1 MSSVCFFET
10 LLNDLVTILS
20 YAILINLKTNLNTF
34 QVFFTK
40 YRTFNWKLETKLSI
54 SQQNL
59 SVVLCWKI
67 WLELVHDRAFKLSC
81 HTKTV
86 FSKRTSPYHS
96 VIIHWKRLTIWKIP
110 EAVKIKIM
118 KTKHSVGNWRMKKK
132 EKKWKFLLVL
142 HFISTLIPRVTVFQ
156 SFCYHPFLLQLL
168 RIWMSQ

>member
-1 MSSVCFFET
+1 MSSVCFLRFC
-10 LLNDLVTILS
+10 LMQYS
-20 YAILINLKTNLNTF
+20 INLKTNLNTF
-34 QVFFTK
+34 QIFFTK
-40 YRTFNWKLETKLSI
+40 YRTFNWKLKTKLNI

-67 WLELVHDRAFKLSC
+67 WLELVYDRAFKLC

-96 VIIHWKRLTIWKIP
+96 VIIHWKTLTIWKIP